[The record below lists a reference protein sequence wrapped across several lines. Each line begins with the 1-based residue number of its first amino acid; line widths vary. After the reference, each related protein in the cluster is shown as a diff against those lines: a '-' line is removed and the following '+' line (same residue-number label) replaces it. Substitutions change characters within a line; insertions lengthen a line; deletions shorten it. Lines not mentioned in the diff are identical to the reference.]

1 MKIICIGR
9 NYGAHAKELQNA
21 VPDEPIVFMKPPTA
35 LLINN
40 KPLYYPS
47 FTNDLHYE
55 VEVIIKIGKNGR
67 HIEPQFASDYIEELG
82 LGIDFTARDIQAK
95 QKAKGLPWEIA
106 KAFDHSA
113 VLGNFKP
120 LSAFPNSSAFEF
132 QLLKNDEL
140 VQQGNTGD
148 CIFSFET
155 LIVYVS
161 KYFKLQMGDLIYT
174 GTPAGVGPVVIGDKL
189 EGKMLTNEG
198 WESFFT
204 CNIK

>member
-1 MKIICIGR
+1 
-9 NYGAHAKELQNA
+9 
-21 VPDEPIVFMKPPTA
+21 MKPPTA

-67 HIEPQFASDYIEELG
+67 HIEPQFAADYIEEIG

-120 LSAFPNSSAFEF
+120 LSAFPDASAFEF

-140 VQQGNTGD
+140 VQQGNTAD

-161 KYFKLQMGDLIYT
+161 KYFKLQMGDFIYT

>member
-47 FTNDLHYE
+47 FTDDLHYE
-55 VEVIIKIGKNGR
+55 VEVIIKIGKNVR
-67 HIEPQFASDYIEELG
+67 HIEPQFDSDYIEEIG

-120 LSAFPNSSAFEF
+120 VSAFPNSFAFEF

-140 VQQGNTGD
+140 VQQGNTED

>member
-21 VPDEPIVFMKPPTA
+21 VPEEPIVFMKPPTA
-35 LLINN
+35 LLVNN

-47 FTNDLHYE
+47 FTSDLHYE
-55 VEVIIKIGKNGR
+55 VEVIIKIAKNGKQ
-67 HIEPQFASDYIEELG
+67 IEPQFAKDYIGEIG

-113 VLGNFKP
+113 VLGDFKP
-120 LSAFPNSSAFEF
+120 LDAYPDAQCFEF
-132 QLLKNDEL
+132 KLFKNDEV
-140 VQQGNTGD
+140 VQIGNTAD
-148 CIFSFET
+148 CIFSFES

-161 KYFKLQMGDLIYT
+161 KFFKLQMGDFIYT
-174 GTPAGVGPVVIGDKL
+174 GTPAGVGPVTIGDKL
-189 EGKMLTNEG
+189 EGKMLTKEG
-198 WESFFT
+198 WESFFH
-204 CNIK
+204 CQIR

>member
-67 HIEPQFASDYIEELG
+67 HIEPQFASDYIEEIG
-82 LGIDFTARDIQAK
+82 LGIDFTARDIQNELK
-95 QKAKGLPWEIA
+95 KKGLPWEKA
-106 KAFDHSA
+106 KAWDNSA
-113 VLGNFKP
+113 VVGKWKTLDTTIDNGNINFSMTKNGEVVQKG
-120 LSAFPNSSAFEF
+120 NSNQMIHDFNKIIAHISNYFS
-132 QLLKNDEL
+132 LNI
-140 VQQGNTGD
+140 GD
-148 CIFSFET
+148 MIF
-155 LIVYVS
+155 
-161 KYFKLQMGDLIYT
+161 T
-174 GTPAGVGPVVIGDKL
+174 GTPAGVGEVVVGEEL
-189 EGKMLTNEG
+189 EGFLENE
-198 WESFFT
+198 SLFK
-204 CNIK
+204 IKVQ

>member
-67 HIEPQFASDYIEELG
+67 HIEPQFAADYIEEIG

-120 LSAFPNSSAFEF
+120 VSAFPNSFAFEF

-140 VQQGNTGD
+140 VQQGNTED

>member
-21 VPDEPIVFMKPPTA
+21 VPEEPIVFMKPPTA
-35 LLINN
+35 LLVNN

-55 VEVIIKIGKNGR
+55 VEVIIKIGKNGKQ
-67 HIEPQFASDYIEELG
+67 IEPQFASEYIGEIG

-106 KAFDHSA
+106 KGFDHSA
-113 VLGNFKP
+113 VLGDFKS
-120 LSAFPNSSAFEF
+120 LDAFPDPQSFEF
-132 QLLKNDEL
+132 QLFKNNEL
-140 VQQGNTGD
+140 VQHGNTAD
-148 CIFSFET
+148 CIFSFES

-161 KYFKLQMGDLIYT
+161 TFFKLQMGDYIFT
-174 GTPAGVGPVVIGDKL
+174 GTPSGVGPVAIGDKL
-189 EGKMLTNEG
+189 EGKMHTRVG

>member
-67 HIEPQFASDYIEELG
+67 HIEPQFASDYIEEIG

-113 VLGNFKP
+113 VLGYVWQSAWMCSLQYRVDGGQTISP
-120 LSAFPNSSAFEF
+120 LCIHN
-132 QLLKNDEL
+132 
-140 VQQGNTGD
+140 GD
-148 CIFSFET
+148 T
-155 LIVYVS
+155 LTH
-161 KYFKLQMGDLIYT
+161 DR
-174 GTPAGVGPVVIGDKL
+174 
-189 EGKMLTNEG
+189 
-198 WESFFT
+198 
-204 CNIK
+204 

>member
-55 VEVIIKIGKNGR
+55 VEVLIKIGKNGR
-67 HIEPQFASDYIEELG
+67 HIEPQFAADYIEEIG

-95 QKAKGLPWEIA
+95 QKAK
-106 KAFDHSA
+106 
-113 VLGNFKP
+113 
-120 LSAFPNSSAFEF
+120 
-132 QLLKNDEL
+132 
-140 VQQGNTGD
+140 
-148 CIFSFET
+148 
-155 LIVYVS
+155 
-161 KYFKLQMGDLIYT
+161 
-174 GTPAGVGPVVIGDKL
+174 
-189 EGKMLTNEG
+189 
-198 WESFFT
+198 
-204 CNIK
+204 

>member
-1 MKIICIGR
+1 M
-9 NYGAHAKELQNA
+9 
-21 VPDEPIVFMKPPTA
+21 DPPTA
-35 LLINN
+35 LLVNN

-47 FTNDLHYE
+47 FTSDLHYE
-55 VEVIIKIGKNGR
+55 VEVIIKIAKNGKQ
-67 HIEPQFASDYIEELG
+67 IEPQFAKEYIGEIG
-82 LGIDFTARDIQAK
+82 LGIDFTSRDIQAK

-113 VLGNFKP
+113 VLGDFKP
-120 LSAFPNSSAFEF
+120 LSAFPDSSAFEF
-132 QLLKNDEL
+132 QLMKNNEL
-140 VQQGNTGD
+140 VQQGNTAD

>member
-67 HIEPQFASDYIEELG
+67 HIEPQFAADYIEEIG

-120 LSAFPNSSAFEF
+120 LSAFPDSSAFEF

-140 VQQGNTGD
+140 VQIGNTAD
-148 CIFSFET
+148 CIFLSR
-155 LIVYVS
+155 
-161 KYFKLQMGDLIYT
+161 
-174 GTPAGVGPVVIGDKL
+174 P
-189 EGKMLTNEG
+189 
-198 WESFFT
+198 
-204 CNIK
+204 